1 MWLLAS
7 VVNCTIYDI
16 AKVLKLLSVNFH
28 HIVLLKL
35 AVEFDIV
42 LLYIFSVMTYWYRKY
57 NGNRNKLDAEK
68 LCTAFVQ
75 Y

>member
-16 AKVLKLLSVNFH
+16 AKVLKLLSVSFRC
-28 HIVLLKL
+28 IVPLKL

-42 LLYIFSVMTYWYRKY
+42 LLYIFW
-57 NGNRNKLDAEK
+57 NELDAEK